1 MSLFRQLLFSVSA
14 VFLLVLAGVQVIQ
27 VLNARNY
34 LQQQLESHSQDAATA
49 LGLSLATVMPSGDKA
64 LVETVAG
71 PVFDRGF
78 YASIK
83 VLSASGE
90 VLVAK
95 ELPRR
100 PPEVPAWFARLVV
113 LEAPATESLISAH
126 WRELGRVVVAS
137 HPNFAY
143 QQLWRTSMDT
153 LWLLLAVYAAALGVV
168 GLFLKAILK
177 PLAQIRRTA
186 QAISE
191 RNFATIAAEPSA
203 PELREVV
210 RAINS
215 MSANIRTIIA
225 DEVARAEAFRREAF
239 HDPVSGL
246 DNRRSFEQQ
255 LGELL
260 RPRGEA
266 HSGALFLLD
275 LNAFKA
281 FNQRHGFR
289 DGDEL
294 LAHVG
299 RALAEVWGPR
309 HAVRARLGGA
319 TFALAVE
326 NLDFESARKLAE
338 SACAHLELV
347 LAEQGYTP
355 EVSFGC
361 GVCHFE
367 GHKPSLSALLAGADM
382 ALIQAQNSGA
392 IACEV
397 LHAEGDERNERGSQ
411 YWKRVIASA
420 LEEDRIAL
428 FAQPVLPIGGGAPLH
443 QEIMGRL
450 IDEQNQPVAA
460 EQFLPMAV
468 RHNLVERLD
477 RKVLERLARYLA
489 EKGAREGG
497 YALNVSARSIQNAAF
512 VAWLGD
518 LLQARPA
525 VAPRLV
531 FEMTEIGVVRD
542 VDAASR
548 FARLLRAAGA
558 GFAMD
563 NFGVHGDAFRC
574 LQLLMPN
581 YIKLSRGFFDDLVQ
595 NREDQ
600 FFIASMVKIARPLQI
615 RVIAQAIEDAALVP
629 LLQGLGVDAFQ
640 GYASG
645 MPARIA

>member
-1 MSLFRQLLFSVSA
+1 
-14 VFLLVLAGVQVIQ
+14 
-27 VLNARNY
+27 
-34 LQQQLESHSQDAATA
+34 
-49 LGLSLATVMPSGDKA
+49 
-64 LVETVAG
+64 VAG

-78 YASIK
+78 YESIK
-83 VLSASGE
+83 VLSATGE

-95 ELPRR
+95 DLPRR

-113 LEAPATESLISAH
+113 LEAPANESLISSG
-126 WRELGRVVVAS
+126 WREMGRVVVTS

-143 QQLWRTSMDT
+143 QQLWRTSTET
-153 LWLLLAVYAAALGVV
+153 LWLLLAVYAVALGVV
-168 GLFLKAILK
+168 GLFLKAILE
-177 PLAQIRRTA
+177 PLTQIRRAA
-186 QAISE
+186 QAIGE
-191 RNFATIAAEPSA
+191 RNFATIADEPSA

-215 MSANIRTIIA
+215 MSGKIRDAIA

-255 LGELL
+255 LAELL
-260 RPRGEA
+260 RPRGET

-294 LAHVG
+294 LAHIG
-299 RALAEVWGPR
+299 RALAEVWGTR

-319 TFALAVE
+319 TFALAVA
-326 NLDFESARKLAE
+326 NVDFDSARELAE
-338 SACAHLELV
+338 SACAHLELA

-367 GHKPSLSALLAGADM
+367 GHKPSFSALLASADM
-382 ALIQAQNSGA
+382 ALIQAQNTGA

-411 YWKRVIASA
+411 YWKRVIARA

-428 FAQPVLPIGGGAPLH
+428 FAQPVLPIGGGTPLQH
-443 QEIMGRL
+443 EVMGRL
-450 IDEQNQPVAA
+450 IDERSEPIAA

-468 RHNLVERLD
+468 RHNLVEQLD
-477 RKVLERLARYLA
+477 RKVVDRVARYLA
-489 EKGAREGG
+489 GKEANDGW

-512 VAWLGD
+512 VAWIGD
-518 LLQARPA
+518 LLRARPA

-542 VDAASR
+542 VAAASR
-548 FARLLRAAGA
+548 FAQLLRAAGA

-581 YIKLSRGFFDDLVQ
+581 YIKLSRGFFDDLAQ

-615 RVIAQAIEDAALVP
+615 RVIAQAIEDAAVVP
-629 LLQGLGVDAFQ
+629 LLQSLGIDAYQ

-645 MPARIA
+645 MPVRIA

>member
-27 VLNARNY
+27 VLNARSY

-49 LGLSLATVMPSGDKA
+49 LGLSLATVMPGGDKA
-64 LVETVAG
+64 LMETVAG

-78 YASIK
+78 YESIK
-83 VLSASGE
+83 VLSATGE

-95 ELPRR
+95 DLPRR

-113 LEAPATESLISAH
+113 LEAPANESLISSG
-126 WRELGRVVVAS
+126 WREMGRVVVTS

-143 QQLWRTSMDT
+143 QQLWRTSTET
-153 LWLLLAVYAAALGVV
+153 LWLLLAVYAVALGVV

-177 PLAQIRRTA
+177 PLTQIRRTA
-186 QAISE
+186 QAIGE
-191 RNFATIAAEPSA
+191 RNFAPIAAEPSA

-215 MSANIRTIIA
+215 MSGKIRDAIA

-239 HDPVSGL
+239 QDPVSGL
-246 DNRRSFEQQ
+246 DNRRGFEQQ

-266 HSGALFLLD
+266 HSGALFLLE

-289 DGDEL
+289 RGDEL
-294 LAHVG
+294 IAHTG
-299 RALAEVWGPR
+299 RALAEVWGTR

-319 TFALAVE
+319 TFALASE
-326 NLDFESARKLAE
+326 NLDFDETRRLAA
-338 SACAHLELV
+338 SACAHLELA

-355 EVSFGC
+355 DVSFGC

-367 GHKPSLSALLAGADM
+367 GDKPSLSALFAGADM
-382 ALIQAQNSGA
+382 ALIQAQNTGA

-397 LHAEGDERNERGSQ
+397 LHAEGDARNERGSQ
-411 YWKRVIASA
+411 YWKQVIARA

-428 FAQPVLPIGGGAPLH
+428 FAQPVLPIGGGMPLQH
-443 QEIMGRL
+443 EVMGRL
-450 IDEQNQPVAA
+450 IDERNEPIAA

-468 RHNLVERLD
+468 RHNLVEQLD
-477 RKVLERLARYLA
+477 RKVVDRLARYLA
-489 EKGAREGG
+489 GKEASEAR
-497 YALNVSARSIQNAAF
+497 YALNISVRSIQNAAF

-518 LLQARPA
+518 LLRARPA

-531 FEMTEIGVVRD
+531 FEMAEIGVARD
-542 VDAASR
+542 IEAACR
-548 FARLLRAAGA
+548 FAQFLRADGA
-558 GFAMD
+558 GFAVD
-563 NFGVHGDAFRC
+563 NFGLHRDAFRY

-581 YIKLSRGFFDDLVQ
+581 YIKLSHGFFENLAQ
-595 NREDQ
+595 NREGQ
-600 FFIASMVKIARPLQI
+600 FFIASMVKIAQPLDI
-615 RVIAQAIEDAALVP
+615 KVIAQAIEDPSVAP
-629 LLQGLGVDAFQ
+629 LLRSLGVDAYQ
-640 GYASG
+640 GYATG
-645 MPARIA
+645 MPVRIA

>member
-1 MSLFRQLLFSVSA
+1 MSLFRQLLLSVSA

-49 LGLSLATVMPSGDKA
+49 LGMSLATVMPSGDKA
-64 LVETVAG
+64 LMETVVG

-78 YASIK
+78 YELIK
-83 VLSASGE
+83 VFSAKGE
-90 VLVAK
+90 VLVVK

-100 PPEVPAWFARLVV
+100 PPEVPAWFASLVL
-113 LEAPATESLISAH
+113 LEAPTTESLISSD
-126 WRELGRVVVAS
+126 WREMGRVIVTS

-143 QQLWRTSMDT
+143 QQLWRTSMET
-153 LWLLLAVYAAALGVV
+153 LWLLLAVYAVALWVV

-177 PLAQIRRTA
+177 PLTQIRRTA

-191 RNFATIAAEPSA
+191 RNFDTIADEPSA

-215 MSANIRTIIA
+215 MSGKIRSAIA

-239 HDPVSGL
+239 HDPVSEL

-260 RPRGEA
+260 RPQGEA
-266 HSGALFLLD
+266 HSGALFLLE

-289 DGDEL
+289 RGDEL
-294 LAHVG
+294 IGLTG
-299 RALAEVWGPR
+299 RALAEVWGER

-326 NLDFESARKLAE
+326 NLDFDSARKLAE
-338 SACAHLELV
+338 SACAHLELA

-382 ALIQAQNSGA
+382 ALIQAQNTGA

-397 LHAEGDERNERGSQ
+397 LHAEGDARNERGSQ
-411 YWKRVIASA
+411 YWKQVIARA
-420 LEEDRIAL
+420 LEDDRIAL
-428 FAQPVLPIGGGAPLH
+428 FAQPVLPIGGGTPLQ

-450 IDEQNQPVAA
+450 IDEQNEPVAA

-468 RHNLVERLD
+468 RHNMVEQLD
-477 RKVLERLARYLA
+477 RKVVDRLARYLA
-489 EKGAREGG
+489 GKGALEGW
-497 YALNVSARSIQNAAF
+497 YALNISARSIQNAAF
-512 VAWLGD
+512 VTWIGD
-518 LLQARPA
+518 LLRARPA

-542 VDAASR
+542 VEAASR

-558 GFAMD
+558 GFAVD
-563 NFGVHGDAFRC
+563 NFGLHSDAFRC

-581 YIKLSRGFFDDLVQ
+581 YIKLSRGFFDDLAQ

-600 FFIASMVKIARPLQI
+600 FFITSMVKIARPLQI
-615 RVIAQAIEDAALVP
+615 RVIAQAIEDLALVP
-629 LLQGLGVDAFQ
+629 LLQSLGIDAYQ

-645 MPARIA
+645 KPARIA